1 MQTHMGSKGAVPAV
15 VNLGSRQRRD
25 QLHVPAALL
34 PGKGPL
40 KRKAG
45 HFGGKKKK
53 HFSYYRSNPI
63 FQLVRWSVIQQAED
77 NNKRDLTQ
85 SHSM

>member
-1 MQTHMGSKGAVPAV
+1 MGSKGAVPAV

-45 HFGGKKKK
+45 HFGGEKKKK
-53 HFSYYRSNPI
+53 KLFSYYRSNPI

-77 NNKRDLTQ
+77 NTKRDLTQ
-85 SHSM
+85 SLSM